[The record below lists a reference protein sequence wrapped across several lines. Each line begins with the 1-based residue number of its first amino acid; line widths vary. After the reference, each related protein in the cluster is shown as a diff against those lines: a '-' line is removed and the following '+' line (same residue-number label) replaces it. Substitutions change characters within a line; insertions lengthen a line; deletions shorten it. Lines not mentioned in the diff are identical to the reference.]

1 MAKSTEQVIE
11 LVERAFDGVRLGDGI
26 GLWQAQAID
35 DWWDC
40 EQMIREGRE
49 RDEKMDWRKID
60 VETLNQC
67 SSSPCFLDAEG
78 FRFLIPAYIIAE
90 LRTGVDGEI
99 VWLLSKRSDIIME
112 KFTALNR
119 AQRLAI
125 REFLIHV
132 MDEPD
137 HQDYRD
143 EIEIALETAWA
154 DDK

>member
-1 MAKSTEQVIE
+1 MESAWGME
-11 LVERAFDGVRLGDGI
+11 LDYGRLRRS
-26 GLWQAQAID
+26 
-35 DWWDC
+35 
-40 EQMIREGRE
+40 M
-49 RDEKMDWRKID
+49 
-60 VETLNQC
+60 
-67 SSSPCFLDAEG
+67 
-78 FRFLIPAYIIAE
+78 
-90 LRTGVDGEI
+90 TGVDGEI

-154 DDK
+154 DDM